1 MEKFFTCEEVAA
13 RYSIRTYTVWEWI
26 RRGILP
32 AVRIGKLYRIREKD
46 LAAFERSRQ
55 TIPVEGGQ
63 DDGRSV

>member
-26 RRGILP
+26 KRGILP

-55 TIPVEGGQ
+55 TIPAEGGQ
-63 DDGRSV
+63 DNGRSV

>member
-1 MEKFFTCEEVAA
+1 MEKFFACEEVAE
-13 RYSIRTYTVWEWI
+13 RYAVKITTVWEWI

>member
-13 RYSIRTYTVWEWI
+13 RYSVRTYTVWEWVK
-26 RRGILP
+26 RGELP
-32 AVRIGKLYRIREKD
+32 AVRIGNRYRIREKD

-55 TIPVEGGQ
+55 TIPAEGGQ